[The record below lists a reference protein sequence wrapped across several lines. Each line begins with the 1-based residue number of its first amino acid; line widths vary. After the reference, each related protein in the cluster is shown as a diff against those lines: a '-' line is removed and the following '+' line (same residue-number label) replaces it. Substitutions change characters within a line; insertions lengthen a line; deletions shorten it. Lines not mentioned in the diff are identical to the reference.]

1 MARALWTGA
10 LSFGLVNIPV
20 EVHTAVRDSRPRFR
34 MLHAKDKSPISFE
47 RVCQKEGETVA
58 WEDLVKG
65 YEYEKGRYVVLTKE
79 DFTAAALEK
88 TRRIEIL
95 DFVKGEAIDDRFFDK
110 PYYLTAGKGGDYAYT
125 LLREA
130 IQKSGRIG
138 IAKFI
143 LREVQHL
150 AAVEVIG
157 EALVLSTLRFADE
170 LVDVQSLKFP
180 AGSRFNKKELDMAT
194 TLVENLADEW
204 KPEKY
209 TDDYRGNLMRIIK
222 AKMKGKRAD
231 LVAEEQ
237 PRDSNVVD
245 LMERLR
251 RSLETS
257 GGQKKTGR
265 VARKAKRAPGP
276 KRSAR
281 RRVA

>member
-1 MARALWTGA
+1 M
-10 LSFGLVNIPV
+10 SFGLVNIPV

-34 MLHAKDKSPISFE
+34 MLHAKDRSPISFE

-58 WEDLVKG
+58 WQDLVKG
-65 YEYEKGRYVVLTKE
+65 YEYEKGHYVVLTKE

-88 TRRIEIL
+88 TRRIDIL

-130 IQKSGRIG
+130 IQESGRIG

-170 LVDVQSLKFP
+170 LVDVQSLNFP
-180 AGSRFNKKELDMAT
+180 VGRQFKKKELDMAT

-204 KPEKY
+204 RPEKY

-222 AKMKGKRAD
+222 AKIKGKRAD
-231 LVAEEQ
+231 LVSEEQ

-265 VARKAKRAPGP
+265 GARSAKRTPVR